1 MRHQRLTYTFLSSL
15 PTRHFPS
22 FPLTTSETRRK
33 AQHGGS
39 RYVIIQHRIFYHSM
53 PTLLER
59 ELQRLAH
66 VDLGDPNKT
75 QVFET
80 KLCVS
85 RTRGRQA
92 IYVERD
98 ESEPDEESEITEDV
112 HVVETA
118 SNDSQL
124 ENNPLD
130 NEEALIKFFLV
141 LKALLAPCISHASP
155 H

>member
-1 MRHQRLTYTFLSSL
+1 
-15 PTRHFPS
+15 
-22 FPLTTSETRRK
+22 
-33 AQHGGS
+33 
-39 RYVIIQHRIFYHSM
+39 M